1 MLADEG
7 PTHREDPLV
16 SSREVPDQNIEMRD
30 VPNSAPGR
38 GLGFAA
44 DALERKPLAMRRW
57 LQRDPSG
64 IPLDWRAAQQ
74 PGPEGSQAPR
84 IRAVQHDLA
93 YPADRAI
100 VCIAHKPMMNAFR
113 QAACEERP
121 GLCRIRVGLRG
132 TAGVTLAA
140 GAGMPRLEYWLAKTA
155 AGQ

>member
-100 VCIAHKPMMNAFR
+100 VCIAHQPMMNAFAKPPAR
-113 QAACEERP
+113 NVRVYAGSGLVFAEQP
-121 GLCRIRVGLRG
+121 G
-132 TAGVTLAA
+132 
-140 GAGMPRLEYWLAKTA
+140 
-155 AGQ
+155 